1 MVDSPNS
8 IRGRRMSE
16 GVKGRAWNGNR
27 ADFDLNLTVII
38 GINHYINPSIQKL
51 S

>member
-1 MVDSPNS
+1 MVDLPDN
-8 IRGRRMSE
+8 IRGRWMNE

-27 ADFDLNLTVII
+27 SDFDLNLTVII
-38 GINHYINPSIQKL
+38 GINHYTNPSIQKL